1 MKRAIFAVLAV
12 ALVAGSSGCCCFE
25 RLFCCGGG
33 GCCGYGHEG
42 PCEGG
47 CGSGC
52 GGSGCSDCGMAGGTV
67 TEGGYAGGGGPY
79 APTPHGRGYG
89 GPGAVASAK
98 HPAAGHPLVHQR
110 RNAGGQYEF
119 AAGPPTGGVTY
130 PYYTNRGPR
139 DFLARNP
146 RSIGP

>member
-1 MKRAIFAVLAV
+1 MKRAILAV
-12 ALVAGSSGCCCFE
+12 MAITLVTACSGCCCFE

-42 PCEGG
+42 PCGSCGGGCGGG
-47 CGSGC
+47 CGSDC
-52 GGSGCSDCGMAGGTV
+52 YDCGMAGNSV
-67 TEGGYAGGGGPY
+67 VGGGPGY
-79 APTPHGRGYG
+79 AQAGPQGHGNGYG
-89 GPGAVASAK
+89 GPGAMVAQS
-98 HPAAGHPLVHQR
+98 HPAEGHPLMHQR
-110 RNAGGQYEF
+110 RNAGGQYKF
-119 AAGPPTGGVTY
+119 AAGPPTAGVTY

>member
-1 MKRAIFAVLAV
+1 MKRAMFAILALT
-12 ALVAGSSGCCCFE
+12 LVAGSSGCCCLE
-25 RLFCCGGG
+25 RLFCWGCGP
-33 GCCGYGHEG
+33 CAYGHEG
-42 PCEGG
+42 PCQGG
-47 CGSGC
+47 CGAGC

-67 TEGGYAGGGGPY
+67 TNPGYVDEGYAPS
-79 APTPHGRGYG
+79 PEGYG
-89 GPGAVASAK
+89 SGARWRK
-98 HPAAGHPLVHQR
+98 PPRPAGGHPMVHQR

-119 AAGPPTGGVTY
+119 AAGPPTGGVSY